1 MLGSVRRYISRCEAK
16 MSTRNVARSLRTWL
30 ARGANTEVAAHR
42 RRLPRTT
49 RPCEPCHVHL
59 TLDSNTERAIK
70 ALQGRCARRFV
81 VGDAPRLDRLETPGT
96 PTLAPHS
103 IASPIGICDP
113 IAKPG
118 SAGAILHRN
127 ASPVLSCAHG
137 GYRCLCM
144 HTARYRVPRR
154 LALTARPPER

>member
-81 VGDAPRLDRLETPGT
+81 VGDAPRLRRGSIGLRPRAHPRLPRIRSHRQSAFATP
-96 PTLAPHS
+96 
-103 IASPIGICDP
+103 SPSRGLR
-113 IAKPG
+113 G
-118 SAGAILHRN
+118 
-127 ASPVLSCAHG
+127 LSCIATPAPFYPVHTEATG
-137 GYRCLCM
+137 ASACTRPATGCLD
-144 HTARYRVPRR
+144 A
-154 LALTARPPER
+154 

>member
-1 MLGSVRRYISRCEAK
+1 MFIEVYLALRGKDVDSERSQVTPHVASTWREYRSRRTQTQTSPYY
-16 MSTRNVARSLRTWL
+16 
-30 ARGANTEVAAHR
+30 
-42 RRLPRTT
+42 P
-49 RPCEPCHVHL
+49 
-59 TLDSNTERAIK
+59 TLNLVTYTNIMKRDSNTERATK

-81 VGDAPRLDRLETPGT
+81 VGDAPRLDRLETPGA
-96 PTLAPHS
+96 PTLALHS
-103 IASPIGICDP
+103 IASPIGIGDP

-144 HTARYRVPRR
+144 HTARYREPPRH
-154 LALTARPPER
+154 L